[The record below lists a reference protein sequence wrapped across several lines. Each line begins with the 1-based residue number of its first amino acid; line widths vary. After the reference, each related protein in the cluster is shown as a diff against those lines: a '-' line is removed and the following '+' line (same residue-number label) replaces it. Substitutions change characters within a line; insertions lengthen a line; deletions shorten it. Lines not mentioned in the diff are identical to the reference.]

1 MSHPKNLVFPKSG
14 STHEL
19 FCPTVRVLLSIL
31 LSSTIALQQSFAFV
45 STPPEVKKVGE
56 ATQMADILGVKPE
69 MDRLLHIAGDVEAG
83 STANA
88 ETVALKSKI
97 LQRTLVAYL
106 QVRRACDKNDRE
118 LSYSYNVM
126 RREQRRQDLVNELFT
141 LANFAQLGTL
151 YTMEPFLRLN
161 SKFRASAICTSTSG
175 GIGLI
180 LPVLSIAQ
188 QKTARAHHTTPP
200 PVMQNLIDG
209 GPVNASGLPPY
220 VDRFLLS
227 PSLVSNKT
235 RKEEMFEL
243 WKIRYGV
250 DASKTENLCSLIEDG
265 KPKSLAMLNTRI
277 LLLWSLRTF
286 LLDMDHSLLV
296 LLQQVE
302 ATDVKRLESESGND
316 KSNESMSQ
324 SNHLKSLGL
333 TTSAIDAARLLNIQK
348 QVAELID
355 LGKNNRNSEAET
367 QRRLRLENMISEQI
381 LSGALEVRVAADQVD
396 AEINYA
402 SDVVLSELIAKR
414 RKALQRNYE
423 ANFIQAGTFGSVA
436 GLLYLKHLSHQGN
449 EMFVISGGIG
459 TALSVRALLLMR
471 GGHRPIDTNPN
482 SLLSVFNIPPAD
494 QYKFSP
500 MITKFLNSPVPDAVD
515 QTTRAQALLKYWNDE
530 KITTV
535 KLVNKKTL
543 EGLAGA
549 PPSEYDTI
557 NLVTNRISMLHGL
570 LAHIE
575 LLDSEL
581 LGLAR
586 ATDLLL
592 PPLANPPANSTISAN
607 SAGFSNSLELTG
619 SSAATLTQS
628 ALEAVNLL
636 GLQTYINQLGNS
648 GSDHSETHQALAE
661 SGEIATRITL
671 TRKILLAALDVR
683 TTSDILDS
691 EISYEYDVLGRM
703 VRSRDHVIAITNNI
717 NFFQLNVLSTI
728 IDGELGES
736 GNSRYVRASDVL
748 NIVSGLSVGGLALL
762 TVLEQRGGERPL
774 PVHPN
779 MVGQCLGLAPK
790 NEYKFSPVVWQFINE
805 PPPGSIS
812 GQTRVQLMK
821 LSWKQTRSIN
831 VNMDK
836 ESTREKISAYGPA
849 HTKHSETI
857 KLLKNR
863 LNMLFDV
870 RGIIGLF
877 DDDLDDLLKAVG

>member
-1 MSHPKNLVFPKSG
+1 MSNSKDLVPKNSG
-14 STHEL
+14 HAHERL
-19 FCPTVRVLLSIL
+19 GQAVRLLLSL
-31 LSSTIALQQSFAFV
+31 LLCSCVVLQQQSFAFIPT
-45 STPPEVKKVGE
+45 SPKVNREGE
-56 ATQMADILGVKPE
+56 ATQIAQILGVKPE
-69 MDRLLHIAGDVEAG
+69 MDRLLQIANSSEG
-83 STANA
+83 SAANA

-97 LQRTLVAYL
+97 LQRTLIAYL

-126 RREQRRQDLVNELFT
+126 RREQRRQDLINELFT

-151 YTMEPFLRLN
+151 YTLEPYLRLN
-161 SKFRASAICTSTSG
+161 TKFRASAICTQTSG

-188 QKTARAHHTTPP
+188 QKTAIARHTTPP
-200 PVMQNLIDG
+200 PIMQNLIDG
-209 GPVNASGLPPY
+209 GPVDANGLPPY
-220 VDRFLLS
+220 VDQFLSS
-227 PSLVSNKT
+227 PSLSSNRT
-235 RKEEMFEL
+235 RKEEMFAL
-243 WKIRYGV
+243 WKNRYGV
-250 DASKTENLCSLIEDG
+250 DASKRENLCSLIEEG
-265 KPKSLAMLNTRI
+265 KPKSLGMLNTRI

-286 LLDMDHSLLV
+286 LLDMDRSLLM

-302 ATDVKRLESESGND
+302 ATDVKQLEAEKSSDNSND
-316 KSNESMSQ
+316 NTIQ
-324 SNHLKSLGL
+324 SKYLKSLGL
-333 TTSAIDAARLLNIQK
+333 NSSAIDAAQLLNIEK
-348 QVAELID
+348 QVSEFIV
-355 LGKNNRNSEAET
+355 LGKGGQINNPSRM
-367 QRRLRLENMISEQI
+367 RLETTILERI

-402 SDVVLSELIAKR
+402 SDVVLSELLAKR
-414 RKALQRNYE
+414 GKALQRNYE
-423 ANFIQAGTFGSVA
+423 ANFIQAGTFGSIA
-436 GLLYLKHLSHQGN
+436 GLLYLKHLSHRGN

-482 SLLSVFNIPPAD
+482 SLLNVLNIPPAE
-494 QYKFSP
+494 QYRFSP
-500 MITKFLNSPVPDAVD
+500 MMTKFLNSPAPDAGNHE
-515 QTTRAQALLKYWNDE
+515 TRAQALLKYWNDE

-535 KLVNKKTL
+535 KLINKKML
-543 EGLAGA
+543 VGLAGA

-557 NLVTNRISMLHGL
+557 DLVTNRISMLHGL
-570 LAHIE
+570 IAHIE

-581 LGLAR
+581 LSLAR
-586 ATDLLL
+586 AIDSPAL
-592 PPLANPPANSTISAN
+592 PQANAPDSSNAAVS
-607 SAGFSNSLELTG
+607 SNS
-619 SSAATLTQS
+619 SSATNSKNTTLTQP
-628 ALEAVNLL
+628 AREAVNLL
-636 GLQTYINQLGNS
+636 GLQAFLGQLSSVASDQSGKNQSLNGV
-648 GSDHSETHQALAE
+648 EE
-661 SGEIATRITL
+661 VATRLTITG
-671 TRKILLAALDVR
+671 KILLAALDVR

-703 VRSRDHVIAITNNI
+703 TRSRDHAIAVTNNI
-717 NFFQLNVLSTI
+717 NFFQLNVLATI
-728 IDGELGES
+728 IDGKLGES
-736 GNSRYVRASDVL
+736 GDKRYVRASNML
-748 NIVSGLSVGGLALL
+748 NIVSGFAVGGLALL
-762 TVLEQRGGERPL
+762 TVLEQRGGSRPL

-805 PPPGSIS
+805 APPSSSS
-812 GQTRVQLMK
+812 GQTRVQLMMQ
-821 LSWKQTRSIN
+821 SWKQTRSIN

-836 ESTREKISAYGPA
+836 ESTREKVSAYGPA